1 MAQNMRE
8 ILVELGQEVPGFMA
22 ASVVGMDGLGVANHA
37 AGSLDTEIINAQ
49 MTLLFKLVNTS
60 VDKIGGGD
68 INDFLLTTDKAFL
81 LIRYLSDRN
90 YFLGIAADRRKANL
104 GNMRLYNRIFADR
117 LSKAM
122 PR

>member
-8 ILVELGQEVPGFMA
+8 MLVELGQEVPGFMA
-22 ASVVGMDGLGVANHA
+22 TAIVGMDGLGIANHA
-37 AGSLDTEIINAQ
+37 AGSVETETINAQ

-60 VDKIGGGD
+60 VDKLGAGNIQ
-68 INDFLLTTDKAFL
+68 DFLLTTDKAYL

-104 GNMRLYNRIFADR
+104 GNMRLYSRIFSER